1 MHLSPKTFRVL
12 GIIATIA
19 SLGMYVSYIPQII
32 DNLHGFK
39 SNPTQPLAAAIN
51 CTLWVCYGL
60 LQEKKDW
67 PIAIANSPGVFF
79 GLIAFFT
86 AL

>member
-1 MHLSPKTFRVL
+1 MHLSAKSFHYL
-12 GIIATIA
+12 GLVATVA

-32 DNLHGFK
+32 DNLIGLK

-51 CTLWVCYGL
+51 CSLWVCYGL
-60 LQEKKDW
+60 LREKKDW
-67 PIAIANSPGVFF
+67 PIAIANSPGVIF
-79 GLIAFFT
+79 GLMAFFT

>member
-1 MHLSPKTFRVL
+1 MHLSSKAFRIL
-12 GIIATIA
+12 GIIATVA

-32 DNLHGFK
+32 DNLHGLK
-39 SNPTQPLAAAIN
+39 TNPIQPLAASIN
-51 CTLWVCYGL
+51 CSLWVCYGL

-67 PIAIANSPGVFF
+67 PLAIANSPGVIF

>member
-1 MHLSPKTFRVL
+1 MHLSAKSFHYL
-12 GIIATIA
+12 GLVATVA

-32 DNLHGFK
+32 DNLNGLK

-51 CTLWVCYGL
+51 CSLWVCYGL
-60 LQEKKDW
+60 LREKKDW
-67 PIAIANSPGVFF
+67 PIAIANSPGVIF
-79 GLIAFFT
+79 GLMAFFT

>member
-1 MHLSPKTFRVL
+1 MHLSSKAFRIL

-32 DNLHGFK
+32 DNLNGFK

-60 LQEKKDW
+60 LREKKDW

>member
-1 MHLSPKTFRVL
+1 MHLSSKAFHIL
-12 GIIATIA
+12 GIIATVA

-39 SNPTQPLAAAIN
+39 TNPIQPLAAAVN
-51 CTLWVCYGL
+51 CSLWVCYGL
-60 LQEKKDW
+60 LKEKKDW
-67 PIAIANSPGVFF
+67 PLAIANSPGVLF
-79 GLIAFFT
+79 GLSAFFT

>member
-1 MHLSPKTFRVL
+1 MKLSEKAFHYL
-12 GIIATIA
+12 GIIATAA
-19 SLGMYVSYIPQII
+19 SLCMYISYIPQII

-51 CTLWVCYGL
+51 CLLWVFYGL
-60 LQEKKDW
+60 LREKKDW
-67 PIAIANSPGVFF
+67 PIAIANSPGVIF
-79 GLIAFFT
+79 GFIAFLT

>member
-1 MHLSPKTFRVL
+1 LHLSPKAFRVL
-12 GIIATIA
+12 GIVATFA

-32 DNLHGFK
+32 DNLHGIK

-51 CTLWVCYGL
+51 CSLWVCYGL
-60 LQEKKDW
+60 LREKKDW

-79 GLIAFFT
+79 GLMAFFT

>member
-1 MHLSPKTFRVL
+1 MHLSTRAFHYL
-12 GIIATIA
+12 GIVATIA

-32 DNLHGFK
+32 DNLQGFK

-51 CTLWVCYGL
+51 CSLWVSYGL
-60 LQEKKDW
+60 LREKKDW
-67 PIAIANSPGVFF
+67 PIAIANSPGVIF

>member
-1 MHLSPKTFRVL
+1 MYLSAKAFHYL

-19 SLGMYVSYIPQII
+19 SLGMYISYIPQII
-32 DNLHGFK
+32 DNLQGMK

-51 CTLWVCYGL
+51 CSLWVSYGL
-60 LQEKKDW
+60 LREKKDW
-67 PIAIANSPGVFF
+67 PITIANSPGVIF

>member
-1 MHLSPKTFRVL
+1 MNLSPKAFHYL
-12 GIIATIA
+12 GVVATIA
-19 SLGMYVSYIPQII
+19 SLGMYLSYIPQII

-39 SNPTQPLAAAIN
+39 TNPTQPLAAAIN
-51 CTLWVCYGL
+51 CSLWVCYGL
-60 LQEKKDW
+60 LQPKKDW
-67 PIAIANSPGVFF
+67 PIAIANSPGVLF

>member
-1 MHLSPKTFRVL
+1 LHLSARAFHYL

-19 SLGMYVSYIPQII
+19 SLGMYFSYIPQII
-32 DNLHGFK
+32 DNLHGIK

-51 CTLWVCYGL
+51 CALWVSYGL
-60 LQEKKDW
+60 LREKKDW
-67 PIAIANSPGVFF
+67 PIAIANFPGVIL
-79 GLIAFFT
+79 GLMAFIT

>member
-1 MHLSPKTFRVL
+1 
-12 GIIATIA
+12 
-19 SLGMYVSYIPQII
+19 MYVSYIPQII
-32 DNLHGFK
+32 DNLQGFK

-51 CTLWVCYGL
+51 CSLWVSYGL
-60 LQEKKDW
+60 LREKKDW
-67 PIAIANSPGVFF
+67 PIAIANSPGVIF

>member
-1 MHLSPKTFRVL
+1 MHLSSKAFRIL

-32 DNLHGFK
+32 DNLNGFK

-60 LQEKKDW
+60 LREKKDW
-67 PIAIANSPGVFF
+67 PIAIANLPGVFF

>member
-1 MHLSPKTFRVL
+1 MYLSAKAFHYL

-19 SLGMYVSYIPQII
+19 SLGMYISYIPQII
-32 DNLHGFK
+32 DNLQGMK

-51 CTLWVCYGL
+51 CSLWVSYGL
-60 LQEKKDW
+60 LREKKDW
-67 PIAIANSPGVFF
+67 PIAIANSPGVIF
-79 GLIAFFT
+79 GLIAFVT

>member
-1 MHLSPKTFRVL
+1 MHLSPKAFRIL
-12 GIIATIA
+12 GIIATVA

-51 CTLWVCYGL
+51 CSLWVCYGL
-60 LQEKKDW
+60 LREKKDW

-79 GLIAFFT
+79 GLIAFVT